1 MHAHV
6 TGAIWRWLVLWGF
19 YLLLAGELNP
29 TELMFGLAAAL
40 IATVA
45 VGIAHRHS
53 PAHFIAMKDCL
64 RPLTVLPGKTISDC
78 VIVLSSVLNRRS
90 GRFTS
95 VRFDPGNH
103 SSKSATRRALVVAGA
118 SLAPNSFV
126 VQLDFKKR
134 SLLLHEFVPRREQP
148 HDMKWPL

>member
-1 MHAHV
+1 MRVKGISA
-6 TGAIWRWLVLWGF
+6 TWRWLVLWGL
-19 YLLLAGELNP
+19 YLALAGELNAA
-29 TELMFGLAAAL
+29 ELVFGLGAAL
-40 IATVA
+40 ISTVA

-53 PAHFIAMKDCL
+53 PVHFVAMTDSL
-64 RPLTVLPGKTISDC
+64 RPLARVPIKAIRD
-78 VIVLSSVLNRRS
+78 SVVMLTAMLNRRS

-118 SLAPNSFV
+118 SVAPNSFV

-134 SLLLHEFVPRREQP
+134 SLLLHEFVPRSERAN
-148 HDMKWPL
+148 DMKWPI